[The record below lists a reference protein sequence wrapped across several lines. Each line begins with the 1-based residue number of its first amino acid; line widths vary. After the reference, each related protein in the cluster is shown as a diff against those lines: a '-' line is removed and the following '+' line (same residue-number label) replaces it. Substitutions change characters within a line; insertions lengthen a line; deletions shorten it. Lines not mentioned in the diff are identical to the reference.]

1 MSAVGKRVLRALPG
15 LAQTSAAFKRE
26 LCAVADRLGVDAD
39 WLATVI
45 GFETQW
51 TWSPSVKNAAGSG
64 ATGLI
69 QFMGDTARNLGT
81 TTTAL
86 AKMGAVEQLAYVE
99 KYFRGRTKGVRR
111 LEDLYLL
118 VLYPVAVGS
127 SDTHVL
133 FEMDSPTTGKAYDQN
148 KGFDRA
154 KKGYVTTADVV
165 STIRSAWARALG
177 TVDVPAVVVGGG
189 IAAWF
194 LLVAGAG
201 WFLYRSQV

>member
-15 LAQTSAAFKRE
+15 LAATSGAFKRE
-26 LCAVADRLGVDAD
+26 LCAVAERLGVDAD

-51 TWSPSVKNAAGSG
+51 TWSPLIKNAAGSG

-69 QFMGDTARNLGT
+69 QFMPSTAHTLGT
-81 TTTAL
+81 STDAL
-86 AKMGAVEQLAYVE
+86 AKMTAVEQLAWVE

-133 FEMDSPTTGKAYDQN
+133 FEMDSPETGKAYDQN

-154 KKGYVTTADVV
+154 KKGYVTTGDVV
-165 STIRSAWARALG
+165 ATIRSAWARALG
-177 TVDVPAVVVGGG
+177 TIDVPALVVGSG